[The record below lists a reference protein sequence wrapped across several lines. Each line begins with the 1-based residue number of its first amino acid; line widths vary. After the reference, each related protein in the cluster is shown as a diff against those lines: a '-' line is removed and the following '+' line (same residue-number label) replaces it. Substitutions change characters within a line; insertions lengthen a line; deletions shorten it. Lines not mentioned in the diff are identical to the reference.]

1 MTGCEKCGG
10 ALRQGPAH
18 AVLGGLCPRCLLE
31 AGLEIDG
38 QPTMT
43 FASTASSPAGAP
55 GQPTP
60 QTIARY
66 RIVRLLGEGGMGA
79 VYEAEQEHPRR
90 TVALKVIKAGT
101 ASPALLRRFEQEAEA
116 LGRLQHPGI
125 AQIYE
130 AGTADTGFGPQPYF
144 AMEFI
149 RGLSLQ
155 DYAEAHHLSV
165 RERLEIMEEICE
177 AVHHAHQRGLIHRD
191 LKPGNILVD
200 QSGQPKILDFGVVR
214 VTDRDAHATSQ
225 TDVGQLIGTLA
236 YMSPEQVLADPLE
249 LDTRSDVYALGV
261 ILYELL
267 AGKLPYNIGN
277 KLHEALQAIREQD
290 PARLSSVND
299 AYRGDIETIVAK
311 ALEKDKTRRYGS
323 AAELALDIRRY
334 LTDEPIVARP
344 ASISYQLRK
353 FARRHKAV
361 AWGAVAVFA
370 VLIGGIVVSASQAAR
385 ARRAEAMALEQRDRT
400 RTERDRAVG
409 AEQAATA
416 ARDQA
421 VQEKQRADTQA
432 ATAAAVSEFLQKD
445 LFEQAGSSGRAGANA
460 EQSLRAALDRA
471 AVRIQGKYEK
481 NPLVEAGV
489 REAIAQAYIGLLAS
503 KEAVPHLERASEIRR
518 RIQGEDHPDTLD
530 AMYHLGA
537 LYASQQEL
545 GKAEAL
551 LKKVYENRLR
561 VSGEGD
567 RKTMSAMFLTST
579 YLGGGN
585 NAAAEPLLQKA
596 DALWQKQTEGGLR
609 GASQD
614 DVREV
619 LTSGMELGTAYA
631 SSHKTAAALSI
642 YTQVHDL
649 SSRLLGKND
658 VVTVTAEATRNMTAG
673 PPGVKNMSGSIEA
686 TLKQMESSVI
696 ASMMQ
701 SIFRADALIAGNK
714 FDEAES
720 VLKEGLAF
728 AQRAGSDDVLAD
740 LFVADMRGKL
750 AEVYVALHKYPQA
763 EDMYQ
768 QVLAQSRH
776 RQPEG
781 VTTLQTL
788 ASLGWLRLQLGKP
801 AEAEAALREAA
812 GVFNRV
818 LPDTWE
824 RFNTQ
829 TMLGAVLEAQQK
841 FAEAE
846 PLLVSGYEGMSSRK
860 PGANMRGHFTLDQ
873 AGEAVVKLYQDWG
886 KPEKASEWKTR
897 LAAATQPKLINK

>member
-1 MTGCEKCGG
+1 MQ
-10 ALRQGPAH
+10 R
-18 AVLGGLCPRCLLE
+18 
-31 AGLEIDG
+31 
-38 QPTMT
+38 
-43 FASTASSPAGAP
+43 
-55 GQPTP
+55 TP
-60 QTIARY
+60 ETIARY
-66 RIVRLLGEGGMGA
+66 RVVRLIGEGGMGA

-90 TVALKVIKAGT
+90 TVALKVIKAGA
-101 ASPALLRRFEQEAEA
+101 ASPALLWRFEQEAEA

-149 RGLSLQ
+149 RGLSLK
-155 DYAEAHHLSV
+155 DYAEAHHLNAQ
-165 RERLEIMEEICE
+165 ELLKIMEEVCE

-200 QSGQPKILDFGVVR
+200 ETGQPKILDFGVAR
-214 VTDRDAHATSQ
+214 VTDRDPHATSQ

-236 YMSPEQVLADPLE
+236 YMSPEQVLGDPLE

-267 AGKLPYNIGN
+267 AGRLPYNIGN
-277 KLHEALQAIREQD
+277 KLHEALQAIREED
-290 PARLSSVND
+290 PARLGSMNHS
-299 AYRGDIETIVAK
+299 YRGDIETIVAK

-323 AAELALDIRRY
+323 AAELAADIRRH

-344 ASISYQLRK
+344 ASVGYQFQK
-353 FARRHKAV
+353 FARRHKALV
-361 AWGAVAVFA
+361 GGAAAVIV

-385 ARRAEAMALEQRDRT
+385 ARRAEVIALEQRDQT
-400 RTERDRAVG
+400 RSERDRAVS
-409 AEQAATA
+409 AERAEAI

-421 VQEKQRADTQA
+421 EAERNKAVQEYTRADTQA

-445 LFEQAGSSGRAGANA
+445 LFEQASSSGRAGASA
-460 EQSLRAALDRA
+460 DQSLRGALDRA
-471 AVRIQGKYEK
+471 AARIQGKYDR

-518 RIQGEDHPDTLD
+518 RVQGEDDPATLD
-530 AMYHLGA
+530 AMYRLGA
-537 LYASQQEL
+537 LYAAQQRTRE
-545 GKAEAL
+545 AEGL
-551 LKKVYENRLR
+551 LKKVYESRLR

-567 RKTMSAMFLTST
+567 RKTMSAMFLLTSA
-579 YLGGGN
+579 YLDAGN
-585 NAAAEPLLQKA
+585 NAAAEPLLAKA
-596 DALWQKQTEGGLR
+596 DALWQKRTEGGLR

-619 LTSGMELGTAYA
+619 LTFGMELGNAYIFR
-631 SSHKTAAALSI
+631 HKAAAQSI
-642 YTQVHDL
+642 YNRVHDM
-649 SSRLLGKND
+649 SSRLLGKD
-658 VVTVTAEATRNMTAG
+658 DLVTVTAEAARNTAAG
-673 PPGVKNMSGSIEA
+673 PQDVKNRSGSIEA
-686 TLKQMESSVI
+686 TLKQMGNSVM
-696 ASMMQ
+696 AALMQ
-701 SIFRADALIAGNK
+701 SVFRADALIAGNK

-720 VLKEGLAF
+720 VLQEGLAF

-740 LFVADMRGKL
+740 LFVWDIRGKL
-750 AEVYVALHKYPQA
+750 AEVYTGLHKYQQA

-768 QVLAQSRH
+768 QVLAQRRH

-781 VTTLQTL
+781 VNTLETL
-788 ASLGWLRLQLGKP
+788 AAIGWLRLQWGKP

-818 LPDTWE
+818 QPDTWE

-829 TMLGAVLEAQQK
+829 SMLGAALEAQKK
-841 FAEAE
+841 FAEGE

-860 PGANMRGHFTLDQ
+860 PGTNVKGRFTLDQ
-873 AGEAVVKLYQDWG
+873 AGEAVVNLYQDWG

-897 LAAATQPKLINK
+897 FAYH